1 MEGNTLKYV
10 VISIGA
16 VAVAG
21 VIYLL
26 SSDGKDGASFDPKV
40 HTKEKLLEILEDLT
54 LEYSCSYLFMN
65 NIICNLKEEEPESLT
80 EEMKNGARFKLKE
93 MTNRK
98 DEEVS
103 KRHGINVDTLA
114 VWMKKYE
121 EDPEVKAY
129 TARITSVEG
138 HLFEDSQQQV
148 DFDLPANMNRESYII
163 IIRKVLATVRYRY
176 HLKLKQWRE
185 ENMGQPVDEN

>member
-1 MEGNTLKYV
+1 MKYV
-10 VISIGA
+10 GFTFGAFVIAGA
-16 VAVAG
+16 
-21 VIYLL
+21 IYLL
-26 SSDGKDGASFDPKV
+26 SSDGKEGASFDPKV

-103 KRHGINVDTLA
+103 KRHGINVDTLT
-114 VWMKKYE
+114 VWMKRYE
-121 EDPEVKAY
+121 EDP
-129 TARITSVEG
+129 
-138 HLFEDSQQQV
+138 
-148 DFDLPANMNRESYII
+148 
-163 IIRKVLATVRYRY
+163 
-176 HLKLKQWRE
+176 
-185 ENMGQPVDEN
+185 